1 MIPANNFWNIFTNL
15 CFIQITLL
23 YMIYNLNHH
32 RVTMIMLSKGNVI
45 IHAFLSMMDKKP
57 FIFVIITYLVI
68 TL

>member
-1 MIPANNFWNIFTNL
+1 
-15 CFIQITLL
+15 
-23 YMIYNLNHH
+23 MIYNLNHH